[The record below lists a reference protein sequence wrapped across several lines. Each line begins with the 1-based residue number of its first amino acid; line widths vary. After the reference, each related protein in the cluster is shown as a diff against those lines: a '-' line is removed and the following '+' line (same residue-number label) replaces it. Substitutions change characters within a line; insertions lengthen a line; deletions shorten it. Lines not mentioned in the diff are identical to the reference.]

1 MNIYISK
8 FAKMDKLT
16 KNRIVLGMMLALITL
31 LALSMSA
38 HAVNIATL
46 IADPNNPL
54 ASALTTVNSLTP
66 GLKGIIL
73 LIGFSVGFISLAALR
88 NFGPVLNFIGLGIF
102 AAVGLPVVLAIA
114 GFAV

>member
-1 MNIYISK
+1 MNAFNNRFTSMS
-8 FAKMDKLT
+8 AKQRMMF
-16 KNRIVLGMMLALITL
+16 VLGMGL
-31 LALSMSA
+31 LAMLVISMSA

-114 GFAV
+114 GYAV